1 MWLKTLDIERSAL
14 NRSSYVLTATTQ
26 VGEQVYQAT
35 LKFDNTMQDFALAV
49 ESLMVYFGQAHGIV
63 KIDADGDVVA
73 QVKRADRII
82 PQKVLKN
89 FTVLPS
95 KNS

>member
-1 MWLKTLDIERSAL
+1 MWLKTINIERSAL

-26 VGEQVYQAT
+26 VGQQVYQAT
-35 LKFDNTMQDFALAV
+35 LKFDNNMQDFALAV
-49 ESLMVYFGQAHGIV
+49 ESLMVYFGQAHGLV

-73 QVKRADRII
+73 NIKRQDRII
-82 PQKVLKN
+82 PTKVLKN

-95 KNS
+95 KQS